1 MTFKNSEL
9 RSDLSD
15 EKKEKKKKKK
25 KGQEW
30 SSTKSLLVCK
40 KMKAK
45 FSETLGKTRR
55 VVPIIR

>member
-15 EKKEKKKKKK
+15 EKKEKKKK

>member
-25 KGQEW
+25 KDRNVAAPRAYW
-30 SSTKSLLVCK
+30 CVRK
-40 KMKAK
+40 
-45 FSETLGKTRR
+45 
-55 VVPIIR
+55 